1 MEYLK
6 KEVENQVRLL
16 HMDERQSFPQVD
28 NIVLVGGARHFQS
41 SQSNKF
47 LIS

>member
-6 KEVENQVRLL
+6 KEARNQVSFL
-16 HMDERQSFPQVD
+16 HMVERQSFPQVD
-28 NIVLVGGARHFQS
+28 NIVLVGGARHVQS

-47 LIS
+47 SIS